1 MTNTHHHVARP
12 PSLLIQQCRYEID
25 VDKQFALLQKIN
37 SLLPKTSRLMMPSL
51 ITDDYIRTALDI
63 IDEYLVDKK
72 RTLVDRKL
80 NVMYDSV
87 A

>member
-1 MTNTHHHVARP
+1 M
-12 PSLLIQQCRYEID
+12 D

-37 SLLPKTSRLMMPSL
+37 SLLPKTNRLSIPSL

-63 IDEYLVDKK
+63 IDEYLFDKK
-72 RTLVDRKL
+72 RTLINKKL
-80 NVMYDSV
+80 NVMYDTV

>member
-1 MTNTHHHVARP
+1 MANNRP
-12 PSLLIQQCRYEID
+12 HLLSALIQQCRYEMD

-37 SLLPKTSRLMMPSL
+37 SLLPKTNRLSIPSL

-63 IDEYLVDKK
+63 IDEYILDKK
-72 RTLVDRKL
+72 RTLINRKL
-80 NVMYDSV
+80 NVMYDTV

>member
-1 MTNTHHHVARP
+1 MANNHSHLLY
-12 PSLLIQQCRYEID
+12 SLIQQCRYEMD

-37 SLLPKTSRLMMPSL
+37 LMLPKASRLSIPSL

-63 IDEYLVDKK
+63 IDEYLIEKK
-72 RTLVDRKL
+72 RTLINRRL

>member
-1 MTNTHHHVARP
+1 MANNRP
-12 PSLLIQQCRYEID
+12 HLLSALIQQCRYEMD

-37 SLLPKTSRLMMPSL
+37 SLLPKTNRLSIPSL

-63 IDEYLVDKK
+63 IDEYLFDKK
-72 RTLVDRKL
+72 RTLINKKL
-80 NVMYDSV
+80 NVMYDTV

>member
-1 MTNTHHHVARP
+1 M
-12 PSLLIQQCRYEID
+12 D

-37 SLLPKTSRLMMPSL
+37 SLLPKTSRLRMPSL

-63 IDEYLVDKK
+63 IDEYLLEKK
-72 RTLVDRKL
+72 RTLINRKL

-87 A
+87 AWAINFIVMEEALKQG

>member
-1 MTNTHHHVARP
+1 M
-12 PSLLIQQCRYEID
+12 D

-37 SLLPKTSRLMMPSL
+37 SLLPKTNRLSIPSL

-63 IDEYLVDKK
+63 IDEYLLGKK
-72 RTLVDRKL
+72 RTLINKKL
-80 NVMYDSV
+80 NVMYDTV